1 MFNIRNSEIKK
12 FVEVI
17 LFNDVLCYN
26 TSKKCLQFN
35 INQLFKH
42 CFPGVDLECLDFPTA
57 TLLVQKEMI
66 KARCEL
72 YTVKE
77 IDEMYFKA
85 NKAAWVFSVLFDSD
99 IVLEWCF
106 LVEHPPKNTVQER
119 SWEHPK
125 LNAGDFFDIF
135 RKSPYYNLSDGSPKD
150 FEMVLNYLVY
160 GVLERPIQ
168 SHRTNI
174 GIRVPYTD
182 FTSPPDFDERH
193 PKGARFTRTA
203 PSFMRGYPGSD
214 DSTCSLLFGIKEE
227 DSGRKRPFKSCI
239 PPGGEYM
246 AKHPVQD
253 SLCRVISVDD
263 DNFTEH
269 ESALRFLLDGLKDW
283 PQHGRRRVDDRHT
296 SLEEFEKVLGQI
308 RYMYGLSPLHPN
320 KKEDKG
326 DVKQD
331 KPKKKPAYCI
341 QFYICQPYQG
351 KYSK

>member
-1 MFNIRNSEIKK
+1 MFNIRNNEIKK

-26 TSKKCLQFN
+26 TSKMCLQFN

-42 CFPGVDLECLDFPTA
+42 CFPGVDLEHLDFPTA

-66 KARCEL
+66 KARYEL

-99 IVLEWCF
+99 IVLEWYF
-106 LVEHPPKNTVQER
+106 LTECPPKNAVQER

-135 RKSPYYNLSDGSPKD
+135 RNSPYYNLSDGSPKD

-174 GIRVPYTD
+174 GTRVPYTD
-182 FTSPPDFDERH
+182 FTSPPDFDERRH
-193 PKGARFTRTA
+193 KCARFARTA
-203 PSFMRGYPGSD
+203 PSFMWSYSGSD

-227 DSGRKRPFKSCI
+227 DGDCRKPFKSCI
-239 PPGGEYM
+239 PPSEEYM
-246 AKHPVQD
+246 VKHLEQGG
-253 SLCRVISVDD
+253 LCRVISVDD
-263 DNFTEH
+263 DNFSEH
-269 ESALRFLLDGLKDW
+269 ENALRSLLDGLKDW
-283 PQHGRRRVDDRHT
+283 PQHRRRRVDDKHT
-296 SLEEFEKVLGQI
+296 PLEEFEKVLGQI
-308 RYMYGLSPLHPN
+308 RYLYGLSPSHPIE
-320 KKEDKG
+320 KEDG
-326 DVKQD
+326 NNVKQD
-331 KPKKKPAYCI
+331 KPKEKPAYGI